1 MWELDHKEGWAPKNR
16 CFWTVVLEKTLE
28 SPLDCNEIKLI
39 NTNGNQSWLF
49 TGGTY
54 VEAEAL
60 TFWPPDLSHWK
71 SLWCW
76 ERLKAGGERNDR
88 GWDGWMASPTQW
100 KWVWENNGSWWWTG
114 RPGAL
119 HSMRSQSVGHVWASE
134 LKDYDSAKWQII
146 RVKKSFYLNEWL
158 SKITSYSD
166 LFLTAQTSFQT
177 ELGDSFWILV
187 RKKKKKKE

>member
-1 MWELDHKEGWAPKNR
+1 MTHLKRP
-16 CFWTVVLEKTLE
+16 
-28 SPLDCNEIKLI
+28 
-39 NTNGNQSWLF
+39 
-49 TGGTY
+49 
-54 VEAEAL
+54 
-60 TFWPPDLSHWK
+60 
-71 SLWCW
+71 WCW
-76 ERLKAGGERNDR
+76 ERLGTGGERNDR

-187 RKKKKKKE
+187 RKKKKKKRVDHLTVERALLGWRVLWEKGACNSPLYFSFS